1 MQKAFKVRLIPN
13 HKQSVLINKTIGC
26 ARFVYNRFLALRR
39 ELYSNEQKTLNY
51 NSCSQQLTLLKK
63 EIEWLKEV
71 DKFALQN
78 SLKNLETAYKN
89 FFADLKKVNPERSRR
104 VNGER
109 SRTVKG
115 KKCFDNACHKGVGFP
130 KFKKKYGC
138 KQSYKTNFTNGNI
151 QVIENRL
158 KLPKLGWV
166 KFHQSQSIT
175 GHVVNVTVTRTSSG
189 KYIAS
194 ILCETEIQ
202 KHPQVTQN
210 IGLDL
215 GIKSYLVTSN
225 GEVVD
230 NPKYYRTQQGKL
242 RKAHKKLSR
251 SVNGSTNRVKAK
263 IKLARIYE
271 RITNLRDDFLH
282 KLSTRLI
289 KENSIICIED
299 LRVANL
305 VRNHKLALS
314 ISDASW
320 SKFVVMLE
328 YKALWH
334 DRMVQKVGTF
344 YPSSQICN
352 HCGFIN
358 PLVKDLNLRE
368 WSCPGC
374 SNYNL
379 RDNNAALNILGEG
392 LRLIAESGG
401 INTASSPPTFQDSR
415 RGYPGGSKRLWRT
428 CKTWSNSGGDR

>member
-1 MQKAFKVRLIPN
+1 MIKLLYRSIKTEMQKAFKVTLIPN
-13 HKQSVLINKTIGC
+13 HNQEVLINKTIGC

-89 FFADLKKVNPERSRR
+89 FFADLKKV
-104 VNGER
+104 
-109 SRTVKG
+109 KG
-115 KKCFDNACHKGVGFP
+115 KKGVGFP
-130 KFKKKYGC
+130 KFKKKHGS
-138 KQSYKTNFTNGNI
+138 KQSYKTNLTNNNI

-166 KFHQSQSIT
+166 KFHKSQDIT
-175 GHVVNVTVTRTSSG
+175 GKLVNVTISRTSSG

-194 ILCETEIQ
+194 ILCETEIE
-202 KHPQVTQN
+202 KYPQVTQN
-210 IGLDL
+210 TGLDL

-225 GEVVD
+225 GEPARSCCPNKEGLANPEGEVVD
-230 NPKYYRTQQGKL
+230 NPKYYRTQKRKL

-251 SVNGSTNRVKAK
+251 SVKGSSNRVKAK
-263 IKLARIYE
+263 IKLARTYE

-282 KLSTRLI
+282 KLVTSLI

-299 LRVANL
+299 LRVANM
-305 VRNHKLALS
+305 VKNHKLALS

-320 SKFVVMLE
+320 SKFVAMLE

-334 DRMVQKVGTF
+334 DRIVQKIGTF
-344 YPSSQICN
+344 YPSSQTCN

-358 PLVKDLNLRE
+358 PLVKDLKLRD
-368 WSCPGC
+368 WTCPTC

-379 RDNNAALNILGEG
+379 RDNNAALNILSEG
-392 LRLIAESGG
+392 LRILTAAVGIPEALNAYGESVSPGVIQAGLVEVGIA
-401 INTASSPPTFQDSR
+401 
-415 RGYPGGSKRLWRT
+415 
-428 CKTWSNSGGDR
+428 